1 MRNPLK
7 VISAGFLLS
16 GVCAQEVE
24 GCGVFKCPVSV
35 DGEPDV
41 ERKRD
46 IRLSGIARTYQ
57 LWQ

>member
-24 GCGVFKCPVSV
+24 GCGVFECPVSV

-57 LWQ
+57 L